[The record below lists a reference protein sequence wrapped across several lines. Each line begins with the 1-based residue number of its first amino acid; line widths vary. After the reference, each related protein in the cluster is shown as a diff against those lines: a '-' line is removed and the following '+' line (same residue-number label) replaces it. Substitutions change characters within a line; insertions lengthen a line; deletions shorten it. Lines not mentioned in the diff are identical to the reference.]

1 MSDNV
6 GSAALLAAVFVLVLP
21 HLSYPRPFLHRKI
34 ELPALFSEGCEYM
47 ETRIK
52 AVGVVGD
59 RRVAFLTTLDLA
71 EAAGFDG

>member
-1 MSDNV
+1 
-6 GSAALLAAVFVLVLP
+6 
-21 HLSYPRPFLHRKI
+21 
-34 ELPALFSEGCEYM
+34 M